1 MPKYADKVAIINEGN
16 ISKESRTITNA
27 QLHHEVELLAFVM
40 KRRGVGRGD
49 RVIIYMPM
57 VVEGLIA
64 MLAAARIGAI
74 HSVVFGG
81 FSARELANRIIDSQA
96 KLILSASCGL
106 EPHKTIDFHTL
117 IDEARR
123 LSDTANLPAIF
134 VNRP

>member
-1 MPKYADKVAIINEGN
+1 MPKYADKVAIIYEGN
-16 ISKESRTITNA
+16 ISKESRTITYA

>member
-1 MPKYADKVAIINEGN
+1 
-16 ISKESRTITNA
+16 
-27 QLHHEVELLAFVM
+27 M